1 MITTSEVIHIPPI
14 ISINTC
20 CFIKSVDIIINI
32 DIIVMNN
39 LKYLF
44 KFLWRQNQIPIPV
57 ISIATFYFSYFM
69 IPGFQDIQSKMPSPK
84 VIYSSNSSKAMS
96 ARNFDECHDNDT
108 FLFFIL
114 AMQQF
119 LSLSHNFLQ
128 NLLTALSL
136 THQTCNL
143 PCHHCAV

>member
-44 KFLWRQNQIPIPV
+44 
-57 ISIATFYFSYFM
+57 
-69 IPGFQDIQSKMPSPK
+69 
-84 VIYSSNSSKAMS
+84 
-96 ARNFDECHDNDT
+96 E
-108 FLFFIL
+108 FFIL
-114 AMQQF
+114 RVYIIHKNLIAQCSDGKQF
-119 LSLSHNFLQ
+119 KGSLSTKNTILVIILNMSFPLTVG
-128 NLLTALSL
+128 LLTVVGHTINMIFAIIVIN
-136 THQTCNL
+136 T
-143 PCHHCAV
+143 